1 MPRPSA
7 TLVVRPQGRRLVQR
21 RIADADGRHDENTVL
36 GLLQPVDRLGVGEGR
51 MEDQVDPVTQAHF
64 HRLGRAGMGGNA
76 LAALARHLAHGL
88 DLGVVH
94 HRLLRPCP
102 RH

>member
-1 MPRPSA
+1 MKTRSLAFSSPS
-7 TLVVRPQGRRLVQR
+7 
-21 RIADADGRHDENTVL
+21 IASASAKVAWKIRST
-36 GLLQPVDRLGVGEGR
+36 
-51 MEDQVDPVTQAHF
+51 PVTQAHF

-88 DLGVVH
+88 DLGAVH